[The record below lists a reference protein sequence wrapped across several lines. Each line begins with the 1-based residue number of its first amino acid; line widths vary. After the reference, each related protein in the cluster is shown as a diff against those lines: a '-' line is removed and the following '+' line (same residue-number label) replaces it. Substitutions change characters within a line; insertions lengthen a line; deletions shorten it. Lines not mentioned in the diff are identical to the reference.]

1 MNNSLIT
8 LTLWVR
14 LKKSEVQKGNFLQ
27 TDLSKF
33 LCSNSVIIFLSF
45 EAVPSEVDC
54 EMSQIK
60 VIEAVG
66 KMIRVIEKGRSLER
80 IVSTVETAN
89 SILAIIGADH

>member
-1 MNNSLIT
+1 M
-8 LTLWVR
+8 
-14 LKKSEVQKGNFLQ
+14 KSKRDNFLQ

-66 KMIRVIEKGRSLER
+66 KMIRVIEKERSLER

-89 SILAIIGADH
+89 RILAIIGADH